1 MPCAGSC
8 GPARKAFANSQ
19 TNGSHRQLH
28 EAHEQWVE
36 ALLLLPVHSKQAD
49 WIKGHLREL
58 EHKIEV
64 EQIPEPSKGNWAK
77 KLGPVGPIAI
87 VLAKSKGLLTAV
99 FKLKFLLTFFAFIG
113 VYWLSE
119 RHSGSALQ
127 C

>member
-1 MPCAGSC
+1 VACPQCHALVH
-8 GPARKAFANSQ
+8 ADQLEKLSQ
-19 TNGSHRQLH
+19 TARQMEANRQLH

-64 EQIPEPSKGNWAK
+64 EQIPEPSKETGRRS
-77 KLGPVGPIAI
+77 LGQWGRSRSFWRRA
-87 VLAKSKGLLTAV
+87 
-99 FKLKFLLTFFAFIG
+99 
-113 VYWLSE
+113 
-119 RHSGSALQ
+119 RD